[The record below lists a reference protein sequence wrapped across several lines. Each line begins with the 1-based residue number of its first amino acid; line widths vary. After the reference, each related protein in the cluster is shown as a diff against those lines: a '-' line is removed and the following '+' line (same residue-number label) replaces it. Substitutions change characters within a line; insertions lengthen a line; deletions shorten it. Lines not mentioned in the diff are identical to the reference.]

1 MLKSYFYKLTEHVRE
16 TENPQ
21 TYWQHGKFA
30 FINSSILI
38 GGGVLGIL
46 HAFFPWWFKFTTST
60 IVIQSFKKLCDS
72 RRHRKELNTI
82 IPEGYV
88 LKKHL

>member
-1 MLKSYFYKLTEHVRE
+1 MIDFYKLTEHVRE

-38 GGGVLGIL
+38 GGGLLGIF
-46 HAFFPWWFKFTTST
+46 HAIFPWWFKCVRLFFLYE
-60 IVIQSFKKLCDS
+60 V
-72 RRHRKELNTI
+72 
-82 IPEGYV
+82 
-88 LKKHL
+88 